1 MDRINCPNAA
11 ILFPGLTLDAFSG
24 APAAAPVPGILT
36 LCHCIAGRIGW
47 QLPEG
52 RHVYLGP
59 GDFAVYTANAACQ
72 ALPPQPDDIPQGM
85 ILRLDPAQFDAAP
98 PPLLAGTGI
107 TGAGLTAKFGA
118 GEAFLPL
125 PGGSETAAL
134 FVGLAAGPGPLQAAR
149 QKLKALE
156 LLLYLSEMT
165 PASQVPLTQYR
176 A

>member
-1 MDRINCPNAA
+1 MDQSNCPNAA

-72 ALPPQPDDIPQGM
+72 ALP
-85 ILRLDPAQFDAAP
+85 A
-98 PPLLAGTGI
+98 
-107 TGAGLTAKFGA
+107 
-118 GEAFLPL
+118 
-125 PGGSETAAL
+125 
-134 FVGLAAGPGPLQAAR
+134 AAG
-149 QKLKALE
+149 
-156 LLLYLSEMT
+156 
-165 PASQVPLTQYR
+165 
-176 A
+176 